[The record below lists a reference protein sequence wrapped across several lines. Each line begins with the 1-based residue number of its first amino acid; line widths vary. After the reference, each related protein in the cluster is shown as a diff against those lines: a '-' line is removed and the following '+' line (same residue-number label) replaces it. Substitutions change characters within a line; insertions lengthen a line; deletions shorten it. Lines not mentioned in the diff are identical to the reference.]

1 MNHTRKTALL
11 AGMAGA
17 AATLVLIA
25 IYAFSKSAPLRDDAG
40 YSDHIRDNYRIY
52 SLPVPGAIEFAGER
66 VPLEQWDVREKL
78 DRELL
83 VNTYWH
89 SNTLLAIKRA
99 NRWFPVI
106 EPVLQEEGIPDDFK
120 YLALIESTFT
130 QAVSPAGAT
139 GFWQFLE
146 ATGKSYGL
154 EINEEV
160 DERYHVEKSTRAA
173 CHYLRDAYDRY
184 GSWAM
189 AAASYNV
196 GMAGPERQISRQKQF
211 DYWNLLWNDETGR
224 YVYRILAMKEILNHA
239 DAYGFVLRPADLYAP
254 LACRKV
260 LVDSALTDLA
270 GFAAMQGVTYKELK
284 LYNPWLREPSLR
296 NKAGKTYELL
306 LPAGQEQ

>member
-52 SLPVPGAIEFAGER
+52 SLPVPDAMEFAGER

-120 YLALIESTFT
+120 YLALIESSFT

-196 GMAGPERQISRQKQF
+196 GIAGPERQINRQKQF

-260 LVDSALTDLA
+260 WVDSALTDLA

-284 LYNPWLREPSLR
+284 LYNPWLREPNLK

-306 LPAGQEQ
+306 LPAGQ